1 MLFAKLPVRVRLRDS
16 RNRVT
21 TSAGAFRV
29 EHWRIGSLPPRP
41 GRPNRVGRLQP
52 RPGTAAP
59 QGSTRVQ
66 QHRPRLQARRAPRA
80 PLPPVECFEPSTAE
94 ACVLYETLDNAGFA
108 SEVAGAQWAH
118 SQVGTRRPLRRGR
131 AASVGRPHPCSR
143 SGVLLADPPARGV
156 GRLERVIRKA
166 PSDTASHH
174 RASGRVNQPLA
185 PWCEVAGTGIG
196 NTNARSDRFS
206 AVAGGKRR
214 RGLQPAAHT
223 STRTSSAPV
232 SQRWGAVVTSTAR

>member
-16 RNRVT
+16 PQPCDHIRR
-21 TSAGAFRV
+21 
-29 EHWRIGSLPPRP
+29 SLPSRALAHRLAPPSTGPPEQSGPTPAAARHCCAARKYARTATSTSSPGSPR
-41 GRPNRVGRLQP
+41 
-52 RPGTAAP
+52 
-59 QGSTRVQ
+59 
-66 QHRPRLQARRAPRA
+66 PRA

-108 SEVAGAQWAH
+108 SGVAGAQWAH

-185 PWCEVAGTGIG
+185 PWCEVAGTGIR
-196 NTNARSDRFS
+196 NTNDPLRPIFS
-206 AVAGGKRR
+206 RRRWKTTSGPSAGGPHKHPHQL
-214 RGLQPAAHT
+214 GTGEPTLG
-223 STRTSSAPV
+223 SS
-232 SQRWGAVVTSTAR
+232 GDEHC